1 METSISSNKNTKIVR
16 LGGGLDTYI
25 KPETTYQQN
34 LSKEQIRE
42 KLKGYRRVDLGSE
55 DLAIDSHIRYFSSKD
70 NKHLFRLGG
79 FVKKYDKIKKYIV
92 LTNNKNSWCVNC
104 SNSIIYKKIDYE
116 DYQKLEKENTLLKK
130 YVKDYKTKVSE
141 LMKKIS
147 S

>member
-1 METSISSNKNTKIVR
+1 MNSSRSTGNNKIVR

-42 KLKGYRRVDLGSE
+42 KLKGYRRVDLATE
-55 DLAIDSHIRYFSSKD
+55 DLPVDSHIRYFSSKD
-70 NKHLFRLGG
+70 NKNLFRLGG

-104 SNSIIYKKIDYE
+104 ASSIIYKKIDYE
-116 DYQKLEKENTLLKK
+116 DYQKLEKENILLKK
-130 YVKDYKTKVSE
+130 YVKDYKSKVSE
-141 LMKKIS
+141 LMKKS
-147 S
+147 NS